1 MNYYLIW
8 TDEGWLRTPTYNH
21 VMCFGCGD
29 LHLNGIDSTVNT
41 THNIRYAYR
50 LSAEQAK
57 ECLTFLQ
64 RYGVASWAI
73 ELREDMLVKVLKEM
87 EQKRKEKN

>member
-8 TDEGWLRTPTYNH
+8 TDKGWLKTPIYHH
-21 VMCFGCGD
+21 VICSNAGI
-29 LHLNGIDSTVNT
+29 IDSSVST
-41 THNIRYAYR
+41 TYDINNAYR
-50 LSAEQAK
+50 LDEKQAV

-73 ELREDMLVKVLKEM
+73 ELREDMQQDVLQELK
-87 EQKRKEKN
+87 QKSERSER